1 MARTIKSNALTP
13 GQILIVEGKV
23 YFSRITKRL
32 DGEDLQRDMQSR
44 KNAGL
49 QTITDPYASLTLY
62 DTVAQATGNQVAD
75 TYLYES
81 IYQGKKGV
89 PNQFVATS
97 KSKKNADGTYKN
109 PLPRCYEL
117 QPDGT
122 FKEFVPRSEFAQ
134 DLKVQIVQRVYA
146 AEPNNGISF
155 DAILVM
161 EPVKYYERNDTVNTL
176 SQLGINITPLTDAE
190 RAAQTP
196 KVEIPAPV
204 VTPVTGSTQISGNQF
219 TSVPNANQN
228 PYAGQ
233 TVNPQQINPYM
244 QNTVNTPPVNQ
255 TVNQQANPYAGQQM
269 NQYAGQAGQAG
280 QTQPDFNTNMA
291 ATFPT
296 FAASQQTGNIKPAVP
311 GIQPVINQ

>member
-23 YFSRITKRL
+23 YFSRVTRRL

-49 QTITDPYASLTLY
+49 QPITDPYASLTLY
-62 DTVAQATGNQVAD
+62 ETVAQATGNQVAD

-89 PNQFVATS
+89 PNQFTAIS

-109 PLPRCYEL
+109 PLPRCYEI

-134 DLKVQIVQRVYA
+134 DLKVRIVQRVYA
-146 AEPNNGISF
+146 AEPNNGLSF

-161 EPVKYYERNDTVNTL
+161 EPVRYYERNDTVNTL
-176 SQLGINITPLTDAE
+176 SQLGINITSLTDEE
-190 RAAQTP
+190 RAAQMP
-196 KVEIPAPV
+196 KVAVQTPVVAPV
-204 VTPVTGSTQISGNQF
+204 IGSTQISGNQF
-219 TSVPNANQN
+219 TSVPNQN

-233 TVNPQQINPYM
+233 TVNNQPANQFAGQVTPNNQQ
-244 QNTVNTPPVNQ
+244 VNQ
-255 TVNQQANPYAGQQM
+255 FGGQMATNGQQLNPYAGQT
-269 NQYAGQAGQAG
+269 APV
-280 QTQPDFNTNMA
+280 QPDFNLNQA
-291 ATFPT
+291 ASFPN
-296 FAASQQTGNIKPAVP
+296 FAANQQTSNIKPAMP

>member
-49 QTITDPYASLTLY
+49 QPITDPYASLTLY

-109 PLPRCYEL
+109 PLPRCYEI
-117 QPDGT
+117 QSDGT

-134 DLKVQIVQRVYA
+134 DLKVRIVQRVYA

-161 EPVKYYERNDTVNTL
+161 EPVRYYERNDTVNTL
-176 SQLGINITPLTDAE
+176 SQLGINITPLTEAE

-196 KVEIPAPV
+196 KVEIPAPVVTPV

-219 TSVPNANQN
+219 TSVPNTNQN

-255 TVNQQANPYAGQQM
+255 TVNQQVNPYAGQQM
-269 NQYAGQAGQAG
+269 NQYAG

-296 FAASQQTGNIKPAVP
+296 FAATGQTSNIKPAVP

>member
-49 QTITDPYASLTLY
+49 QPITDPYASLTLY

-89 PNQFVATS
+89 PNQFIATS

-134 DLKVQIVQRVYA
+134 DLKVRIVQRVYA

-161 EPVKYYERNDTVNTL
+161 EPVRYYERNDTVNTL
-176 SQLGINITPLTDAE
+176 SQLGINITPLTEAE

-196 KVEIPAPV
+196 NVEIPAPV
-204 VTPVTGSTQISGNQF
+204 ATPVTGSTQISGNQF
-219 TSVPNANQN
+219 TSVPNTNQN
-228 PYAGQ
+228 PYARQ

-244 QNTVNTPPVNQ
+244 QNTVNTHPVNQ

-269 NQYAGQAGQAG
+269 NQYAGQAGQA
-280 QTQPDFNTNMA
+280 QPDFNTNMA

-296 FAASQQTGNIKPAVP
+296 FAATGQTSNIKPAAP

>member
-1 MARTIKSNALTP
+1 MARTIKSNTLTP

-23 YFSRITKRL
+23 YFSRITKRF

-49 QTITDPYASLTLY
+49 QPITDPYASLTLY

-117 QPDGT
+117 QSDGT

-134 DLKVQIVQRVYA
+134 DLKVRIVQRVYA

-161 EPVKYYERNDTVNTL
+161 EPVRYYERNDTVNTL
-176 SQLGINITPLTDAE
+176 SQLGINITPLTEAE

-196 KVEIPAPV
+196 KVEIPAPI

-219 TSVPNANQN
+219 TSVPNTNQN
-228 PYAGQ
+228 PYTGQ

-244 QNTVNTPPVNQ
+244 QNTVNTPPANQ

-269 NQYAGQAGQAG
+269 NQYAGQAGQ
-280 QTQPDFNTNMA
+280 TQPDFNTSMA
-291 ATFPT
+291 GAFPNFT
-296 FAASQQTGNIKPAVP
+296 ANQQTGNIKPAVP

>member
-23 YFSRITKRL
+23 YFSRITRRL

-49 QTITDPYASLTLY
+49 QPITDPYASLTLY
-62 DTVAQATGNQVAD
+62 ETVAQGTGNQVAD

-89 PNQFVATS
+89 PNQFTAVS

-109 PLPRCYEL
+109 PLPRCYEI
-117 QPDGT
+117 QPDGS

-134 DLKVQIVQRVYA
+134 DLKVRIVQRVYA
-146 AEPNNGISF
+146 AEPNNGLSF

-161 EPVKYYERNDTVNTL
+161 EPVRYYERNDTVNTL
-176 SQLGINITPLTDAE
+176 SQLGINITSLSDKE
-190 RAAQTP
+190 RAEQMPKAAIQAPTP
-196 KVEIPAPV
+196 TPAVAPV
-204 VTPVTGSTQISGNQF
+204 IGSTQISGNQF
-219 TSVPNANQN
+219 TSVPNVSQN
-228 PYAGQ
+228 PYATQNVNSQQ
-233 TVNPQQINPYM
+233 T
-244 QNTVNTPPVNQ
+244 
-255 TVNQQANPYAGQQM
+255 ANPYAGQATP
-269 NQYAGQAGQAG
+269 NGQQVNPYSGQVTPVAAPVVAPV
-280 QTQPDFNTNMA
+280 QPDFNLNQA
-291 ATFPT
+291 ASFPN
-296 FAASQQTGNIKPAVP
+296 FAANQQTSNIKPAMP